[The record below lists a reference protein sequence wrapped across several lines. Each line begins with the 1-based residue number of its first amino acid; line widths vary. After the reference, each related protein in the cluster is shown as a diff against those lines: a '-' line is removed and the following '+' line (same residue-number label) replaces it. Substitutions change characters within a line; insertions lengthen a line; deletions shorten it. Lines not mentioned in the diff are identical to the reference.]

1 MLPFAEKM
9 ELTNKSRK
17 PLIVPLPGGKRL
29 FLQPGK
35 SGQVTPK
42 ALEHPPVAELLESGS
57 LESAEGSHGS
67 GARAAGKTHGP
78 SGNKGAPRV
87 GGGAARQSG
96 DR

>member
-1 MLPFAEKM
+1 MLPSAENM
-9 ELTNKSRK
+9 DLTNKSRK

-42 ALEHPPVAELLESGS
+42 ALEHPPVAELLESGA
-57 LESAEGSHGS
+57 LESAAGFHGS
-67 GARAAGKTHGP
+67 GTRAAGKTHSP
-78 SGNKGAPRV
+78 SGKRSAPKG